1 MQRYLLTRMSYNMII
16 KMEPMLGGPPV
27 KKNIAKRATSS
38 LIALFVLVLGCTI
51 MMAPLR
57 AEAAKTETVK
67 RIEWTATEAE
77 IAREFSEGVPLRNII
92 NSAVRSGG
100 KIPEVVASCIK
111 VGIDPSLMVY
121 TAVSEGYAVKT
132 IVQAVRKAGVPL
144 NVVLN
149 SATHTGVDEKSTY
162 VGDIV
167 EAAIKTGEDPS
178 LVVYTGITQGYSAQ
192 TVIKAALTAGAPLDA
207 VIKSATHAGPD
218 DKSAYSGEVVTVAIK
233 IGKEPSLVVYTAI
246 KQGYPVQIVVKA
258 ALKAD
263 APLKVVVNAATK
275 AGADKKS
282 IYVGVANAGASPGDV
297 EGALSTA
304 KTPGASVF
312 TSASSPATS
321 PPSPAL
327 R

>member
-1 MQRYLLTRMSYNMII
+1 
-16 KMEPMLGGPPV
+16 V
-27 KKNIAKRATSS
+27 KKNIAKRTISS
-38 LIALFVLVLGCTI
+38 LLALFALVLGYTI

-57 AEAAKTETVK
+57 AEDAKTATEK
-67 RIEWTATEAE
+67 RLEWTASEAE

-92 NSAVRSGG
+92 NNTVRSGG
-100 KIPEVVASCIK
+100 RIHEVVAACIK
-111 VGIDPSLMVY
+111 VGVDPSLVVY
-121 TAVSEGYAVKT
+121 IGISEGYAAKT
-132 IVQAVRKAGVPL
+132 IVKVARKAGVPL

-167 EAAIKTGEDPS
+167 EAAIKTGENPS
-178 LVVYTGITQGYSAQ
+178 LVVYTGITEGYSAQ

-218 DKSAYSGEVVTVAIK
+218 DISAYSGEVVTVAIK
-233 IGKEPSLVVYTAI
+233 IGKDPSLVVYTAI

-258 ALKAD
+258 ALKAG

-282 IYVGVANAGASPGDV
+282 IYVGAADAGASPGDV
-297 EGALSTA
+297 EGALSNA
-304 KTPGASVF
+304 KTPGTSVF
-312 TSASSPATS
+312 TFPSSPAAS